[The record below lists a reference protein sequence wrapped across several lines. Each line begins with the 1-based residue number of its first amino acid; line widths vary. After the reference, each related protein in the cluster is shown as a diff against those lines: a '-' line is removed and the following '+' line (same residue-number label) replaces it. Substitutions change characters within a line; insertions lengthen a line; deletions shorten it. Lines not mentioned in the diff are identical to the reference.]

1 MQAAKPSQNR
11 KSKIINL
18 KSKMLLSIETSCDDS
33 AVALLDMEG
42 NVITSQISSQTAL
55 HERYG
60 GIVPEIASRKH
71 LTTLPLLLRHVLR
84 ESSVKLTDLKGIA
97 VTYAP
102 GLIGSLLVGVSYAKT
117 LSWITKAPLI
127 PVDHLEGHL
136 LAPFLDHKELDFPFL
151 GLIASGGH
159 THLVVAKGLGEYSLL
174 GKTMDDA
181 AGEAYDK
188 VAKMLGFQYPGGP
201 IIEQLAAGCPKPS
214 IEFTV
219 PLKGKKNLDFSFSG
233 LKTAVRNEALARKLY
248 VEKKKLISFK
258 EFSNQ
263 PDSPEKDMIRD
274 IAASFQLTVEKTIT
288 GRVEKALNKTNLKQF
303 VLTGGVAANRGIRK
317 SLTKLAQK
325 KRKQFFYPQLEHC
338 TDNAAMIGYTALQ
351 YLKSGRID
359 NDGLLRLNASSKS
372 PIGLMNVQKPD

>member
-1 MQAAKPSQNR
+1 
-11 KSKIINL
+11 
-18 KSKMLLSIETSCDDS
+18 MLLSIETSCDDS

-71 LTTLPLLLRHVLR
+71 LTTLPLLLRHVFQ
-84 ESSVKLTDLKGIA
+84 ESSVKLTDLQGIA

-117 LSWITKAPLI
+117 LAWIAKAPLI

-136 LAPFLDHKELDFPFL
+136 LAPFLDHKKLRFPYL

-159 THLVVAKGLGEYSLL
+159 THLVVANGLGDYTLL

-201 IIEQLAAGCPKPS
+201 IIEQLAAGCSNPS
-214 IEFTV
+214 IEFPV

-233 LKTAVRNEALARKLY
+233 LKTAVRNEALARNLY
-248 VEKKKLISFK
+248 VEKRRLISYE
-258 EFSNQ
+258 EFSNR
-263 PDSPEKDMIRD
+263 PESIEKAMVCD
-274 IAASFQLTVEKTIT
+274 IAASFQLTVEKTIS
-288 GRVEKALNKTNLKQF
+288 GRIEKALKKTDLKQF
-303 VLTGGVAANRGIRK
+303 VLTGGVAANQGIRK
-317 SLTKLAQK
+317 SLVKLAQK
-325 KRKQFFYPQLEHC
+325 KKKQFFYPELEHC

-351 YLKSGRID
+351 YLKAGHIE
-359 NDGLLRLNASSKS
+359 NNGLLRLNASSKS
-372 PIGLMNVQKPD
+372 PIGLMTVQNSE